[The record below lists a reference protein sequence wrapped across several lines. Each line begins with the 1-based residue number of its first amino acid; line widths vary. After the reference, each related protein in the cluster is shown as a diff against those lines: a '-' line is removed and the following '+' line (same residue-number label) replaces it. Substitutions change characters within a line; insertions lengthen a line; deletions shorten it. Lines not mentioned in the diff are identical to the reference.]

1 MKKILKKVKKVLDL
15 YMFLAVYLG
24 MKKENKTMERETDI
38 FDLPSE
44 EFDKLIADLPTT
56 LHHPKPYYPPKT
68 LDAYVRMIT
77 CGKRK

>member
-1 MKKILKKVKKVLDL
+1 
-15 YMFLAVYLG
+15 MFLAVYLG